1 MSRSVA
7 SPSSR
12 RVAWEAADI
21 ALVLTARR
29 MSRTTLAST
38 HDSCATQLTG
48 ARARRAPLR
57 VVRAAGQ
64 PMRPRAGLQ
73 PRACAPCSSSGGAP
87 PPPSRP
93 RLRSRSAPVGSSEV
107 TRYAPSKRTAGSGD
121 DTQIVNCPLHWPIL
135 SLQRSFRRSS
145 DGLPTLGPWGG
156 AQRRGAAA
164 AATVHPLI
172 SRF

>member
-1 MSRSVA
+1 VSRSVA

-12 RVAWEAADI
+12 RVAWGAADI

-29 MSRTTLAST
+29 MSRTTLAPT

-48 ARARRAPLR
+48 ARARRGCVSFAPPASQCGPAR
-57 VVRAAGQ
+57 ACSQEPAPRARAAGE
-64 PMRPRAGLQ
+64 P
-73 PRACAPCSSSGGAP
+73 
-87 PPPSRP
+87 RP